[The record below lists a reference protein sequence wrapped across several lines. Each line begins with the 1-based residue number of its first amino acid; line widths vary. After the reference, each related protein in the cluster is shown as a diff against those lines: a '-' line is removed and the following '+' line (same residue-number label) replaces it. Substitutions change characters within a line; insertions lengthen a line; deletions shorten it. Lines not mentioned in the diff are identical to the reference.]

1 VRGLADIQKEKEA
14 MATMAQLSSA
24 FEGIAS
30 MRISQIKDQVLQ
42 SQSFFSELWKIYSQI
57 QNTGFFGFGRNQTD
71 IIPIPKELMILITS
85 EGSFS
90 GDIDQRLVR
99 EAIKHYDPAKN
110 DILVVGHHG
119 AVQLKQNNVSF
130 VRSFRM
136 PNRDQN
142 INVTPLTAEAQKYAS
157 TVVYYE
163 EYESLSKQNIE
174 SIQLGSAVTERG
186 KQVGA
191 AKDVE
196 EVISEKTY
204 IFEPSTYDVVNHL
217 ERSMMQIMLGEVIL
231 ESKLAQY
238 ASRFRAM
245 SAAKD
250 KSNESLGELSLSFNR
265 AKRHIKDERL
275 KEIMNGLR
283 NRNE

>member
-1 VRGLADIQKEKEA
+1 MRGLAEILKERDA

-57 QNTGFFGFGRNQTD
+57 QTSGFFGFGRNQTD
-71 IIPIPKELMILITS
+71 FIPIPKELMILITS

-99 EAIKHYDPAKN
+99 ESLKHYDPAKN

-119 AVQLKQNNVSF
+119 AVQLKQNNVPYI
-130 VRSFRM
+130 RSFRM

-142 INVTPLTAEAQKYAS
+142 INVTPLTAEAQKYES
-157 TVVYYE
+157 TVIFYE
-163 EYESLSKQNIE
+163 EYESLSKQNIK

-186 KQVGA
+186 RSVQSSG
-191 AKDVE
+191 DVKE
-196 EVISEKTY
+196 IVNEKTY

-250 KSNESLGELSLSFNR
+250 KSNESLGDLSLSYNR

-283 NRNE
+283 NRDE

>member
-1 VRGLADIQKEKEA
+1 MRQISEILKERDA
-14 MATMAQLSSA
+14 MATMLELSSA

-30 MRISQIKDQVLQ
+30 MRISQIREQVLQ
-42 SQSFFSELWKIYSQI
+42 SQQFFDELWRIYSQI
-57 QNTGFFGFGRNQTD
+57 HVETTFGFGRNRTNV
-71 IIPIPKELMILITS
+71 IPIQKELMILITS

-90 GDIDQRLVR
+90 GDIDQRLVKKAL
-99 EAIKHYDPAKN
+99 EHYKPETN
-110 DILVVGHHG
+110 DIVVVGHHG
-119 AVQLKQNNVSF
+119 AVQLKQNAVNY
-130 VRSFRM
+130 VRSFKT
-136 PNRDQN
+136 PSHDQN
-142 INVTPLTAEAQKYAS
+142 INVAPLSAEVQKYTS

-163 EYESLSKQNIE
+163 HYISLTNQEIK
-174 SIQLGSAVTERG
+174 SIQLGSAVTQRG
-186 KQVGA
+186 K
-191 AKDVE
+191 
-196 EVISEKTY
+196 EVSKNDESISEKNY

-250 KSNESLGELSLSFNR
+250 KSNESLGELNMGYSR

-283 NRNE
+283 SGEEA

>member
-1 VRGLADIQKEKEA
+1 MRALGEILKEKDT

-30 MRISQIKDQVLQ
+30 MRISQIRDQVLQ
-42 SQSFFSELWKIYSQI
+42 SQGFFNDLWRIYSQI
-57 QNTGFFGFGRNQTD
+57 HLNGMFGFGRSQTD
-71 IIPIPKELMILITS
+71 VIPIQKELMILITS

-90 GDIDQRLVR
+90 GDIDQKLVR
-99 EAIKHYDPAKN
+99 EALKAYDPARN
-110 DILVVGHHG
+110 DIVVVGHHG
-119 AVQLKQNNVSF
+119 AVQLKQNGVPF
-130 VRSFRM
+130 IKSFRM

-142 INVTPLTAEAQKYAS
+142 INVTPLTAESQKYMS

-163 EYESLSKQNIE
+163 NYISLSNQEIKNF
-174 SIQLGSAVTERG
+174 QLGSAVTERG
-186 KQVGA
+186 RTVA
-191 AKDVE
+191 AAE
-196 EVISEKTY
+196 EVISEKNY
-204 IFEPSTYDVVNHL
+204 IFEPSSFDVANHL

-245 SAAKD
+245 SAAKE
-250 KSNESLGELSLSFNR
+250 KSNESLGELSLSYNR
-265 AKRHIKDERL
+265 ARRHIKDERL

-283 NRNE
+283 NKPE

>member
-1 VRGLADIQKEKEA
+1 MRQLSEILKERDA
-14 MATMAQLSSA
+14 MATLAQLSSA

-42 SQSFFSELWKIYSQI
+42 SQSFFGELWQIYSQI
-57 QNTGFFGFGRNQTD
+57 RVDDVFSYGRRHANE
-71 IIPIPKELMILITS
+71 IPIQKELFILITS

-90 GDIDQRLVR
+90 GDIDQRLIK
-99 EAIKHYDPAKN
+99 EALKAYKGDKN
-110 DILVVGHHG
+110 DIVVVGHHG
-119 AVQLKQNNVSF
+119 AIQLTQNGVPY
-130 VRSFRM
+130 VRSFKM
-136 PNRDQN
+136 PSRDQN

-157 TVVYYE
+157 TQVFYQ
-163 EYESLSKQNIE
+163 EYESLTVQRIRSIHLATAVADLGKNI
-174 SIQLGSAVTERG
+174 
-186 KQVGA
+186 
-191 AKDVE
+191 AKGE
-196 EVISEKTY
+196 EVITEKNY
-204 IFEPSTYDVVNHL
+204 IFEPSTFDVVNHL

-245 SAAKD
+245 TAAKD
-250 KSNESLGELSLSFNR
+250 KSNESLNDLNLSYNR

-283 NRNE
+283 NGDE